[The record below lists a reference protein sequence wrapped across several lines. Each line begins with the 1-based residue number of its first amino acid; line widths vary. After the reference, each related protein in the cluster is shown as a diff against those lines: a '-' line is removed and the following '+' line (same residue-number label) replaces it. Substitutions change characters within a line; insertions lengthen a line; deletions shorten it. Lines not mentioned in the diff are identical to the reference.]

1 MTKKLEGKT
10 AFVTGAGS
18 GMGEAISLLFASEGA
33 NVVAVDVNLET
44 AQATAATIVAA
55 GGSAIAQAAD
65 VRDREQVQAA
75 VDAGIAEFGGYSILI
90 NNAGIFDG
98 QAKLLDTSDELW
110 DRVLGINLMSAFVVT
125 KAVLPHIIA
134 GGGGSVINTASVAS
148 QVAGSGGNAYTTS
161 KHGMLGFTR
170 QLALD
175 YAADGVRVN
184 AICPGAVDTGLTR
197 PFWEQDP
204 ESLKLYSA
212 VPAGRVGAAEDIAKL
227 ALFLASDDSSFIYGV
242 GVVIDGGFLLT

>member
-1 MTKKLEGKT
+1 MARRLEGKT

-18 GMGEAISLLFASEGA
+18 GMGRAISLLFASEGA
-33 NVVAVDVNLET
+33 NVVAVDVNLDT
-44 AQATAATIVAA
+44 AQATAATILDS
-55 GGSAIAQAAD
+55 GGAAIACAAD
-65 VRDREQVQAA
+65 VRDREQVHQA
-75 VDAGIAEFGGYSILI
+75 VDAGAAAFGGYSILI

-110 DRVLGINLMSAFVVT
+110 DRVMGINLMSAFIVT

-148 QVAGSGGNAYTTS
+148 HVAGSGGNAYTTS